1 MNFPPQLGEAS
12 YGGAIR
18 HIEKDMEVKIM
29 ARKTVERN
37 ISYDEARKIYYVSMD
52 LGKDKDGKRR
62 KRYQTYRTLHAAR
75 AGLRNFLTHREEEL
89 RTPQHSLTL
98 GDWLETWMD
107 NIVRPTRAETTVY
120 GYQKIIDNHVVPAL
134 GHIPLLKLTPMD
146 IQQYYIQVQQ
156 NANLSSNT
164 LRRHHDLLSSSLR
177 SAVRQDKLLQSPMD
191 KVEPPRA
198 KQKETSYYR
207 PEELKRLYSLLEGH
221 PLELCAKLAG
231 SLGMRREEI
240 CGLRWESID
249 YQRQLLYIK
258 EARTAFGATI
268 VQKETK
274 TRSSVRTLFIPDD
287 VARLLQ
293 MEQERQASKLEE
305 PSPFVVLDHKGLP
318 YSPNALSLSF
328 TRFVRKN
335 DLPRVTL
342 HGLRHS
348 FATVASFQGVPL
360 FDIGKA
366 LGHATPATTGRIYTH
381 LVDHTHEDT
390 LLKVSDALK

>member
-1 MNFPPQLGEAS
+1 
-12 YGGAIR
+12 
-18 HIEKDMEVKIM
+18 M

-37 ISYDEARKIYYVSMD
+37 ISYDETRKIYYVSMD
-52 LGKDKDGKRR
+52 LGKDKDGKRV
-62 KRYQTYRTLHAAR
+62 KRYQTYRTLYAAR
-75 AGLRNFLTHREEEL
+75 MGLRDFLTHREQEL
-89 RTPQHSLTL
+89 RTPKHDLTL
-98 GDWLETWMD
+98 ADWLESWLD

-120 GYQKIIDNHVVPAL
+120 GYQKIIDNHILPAL
-134 GHIPLLKLTPMD
+134 GDIPLLKLTPMD

-177 SAVRQDKLLQSPMD
+177 SAVRQDKLLISPMD

-198 KQKETSYYR
+198 KQKEASYLR
-207 PEELKRLYSLLEGH
+207 PEELKQLYALLEGH
-221 PLELCAKLAG
+221 TLEIPAKLAG

-240 CGLRWESID
+240 CGLKWDCID
-249 YQRQLLYIK
+249 FQRQLLSIK
-258 EARTAFGATI
+258 EARTAFGAMV

-274 TRSSVRTLFIPDD
+274 TRSSVRTLFMPDD
-287 VARLLQ
+287 VAQLLYT
-293 MEQERQASKLEE
+293 EQERQKQLYREGRLEE
-305 PSPFVVLDHKGLP
+305 PSQFVVLDHKFLP
-318 YSPNALSLSF
+318 YSPNALSLAF
-328 TRFVRKN
+328 TRFVRKHN
-335 DLPRVTL
+335 LPRVTL

-366 LGHATPATTGRIYTH
+366 LGHATPATTGKIYTH

>member
-1 MNFPPQLGEAS
+1 
-12 YGGAIR
+12 
-18 HIEKDMEVKIM
+18 M

-37 ISYDEARKIYYVSMD
+37 ISYDDERKIYYVSMD
-52 LGKDKDGKRR
+52 LGKDREGKRI

-75 AGLRNFLTHREEEL
+75 AGLRDFLIHREQEL
-89 RTPQHSLTL
+89 NTPKHSLTL
-98 GDWLETWMD
+98 ADWLESWMD

-120 GYQKIIDNHVVPAL
+120 GYQKIIDNHILPGL
-134 GHIPLLKLTPMD
+134 GHIPLLKLSPMD

-164 LRRHHDLLSSSLR
+164 LRRHHDLLTSALR
-177 SAVRQDKLLQSPMD
+177 AAVRQDKLLHSPMD
-191 KVEPPRA
+191 RVEPPRPQ
-198 KQKETSYYR
+198 QKEASYYR
-207 PEELKRLYSLLEGH
+207 PEELKQLYALLEGH
-221 PLELCAKLAG
+221 PLELCARLAG

-240 CGLRWESID
+240 CGLKWDCVD
-249 YQRQLLYIK
+249 YERKLLCIR
-258 EARTAFGATI
+258 EARTAFGATV

-274 TRSSVRTLFIPDD
+274 TKSSVRTLYIPDD
-287 VARLLQ
+287 VAQLLRN
-293 MEQERQASKLEE
+293 EQERQAWRLKE
-305 PSPFVVLDHKGLP
+305 PSEFVVLDRKNQP
-318 YSPNALSLSF
+318 YSPNALSLAF
-328 TRFVRKN
+328 TRFVRKH
-335 DLPRVTL
+335 DLPRLTL

-366 LGHATPATTGRIYTH
+366 LGHATPATTGKIYTH

>member
-1 MNFPPQLGEAS
+1 
-12 YGGAIR
+12 
-18 HIEKDMEVKIM
+18 M

-37 ISYDEARKIYYVSMD
+37 ISYDDQRKIYYVSMD
-52 LGKDKDGKRR
+52 LGKDQNGRR
-62 KRYQTYRTLHAAR
+62 MKRYQTYRTLYAAR
-75 AGLRNFLTHREEEL
+75 QGLRQFLTHREEEL
-89 RTPQHSLTL
+89 RTPRHELTL
-98 GDWLETWMD
+98 ADWLESWMD

-120 GYQKIIDNHVVPAL
+120 GYQKIIDNHLIPAL
-134 GHIPLLKLTPMD
+134 GDIPLLKLTPMD

-156 NANLSSNT
+156 SASLSSNT

-177 SAVRQDKLLQSPMD
+177 SAVRQDKLLVSPMD
-191 KVEPPRA
+191 RVEPPRA
-198 KQKETSYYR
+198 KQKEASYYR
-207 PEELKRLYSLLEGH
+207 PEELKQLYALLEGH

-240 CGLRWESID
+240 CGLKWECID
-249 YQRQLLYIK
+249 YERQLLFIR

-274 TRSSVRTLFIPDD
+274 TRSSVRTLYMPDD
-287 VARLLQ
+287 VVRLLRT
-293 MEQERQASKLEE
+293 EQERQCGLFRSGQLAE
-305 PSPFVVLDHKGLP
+305 PSQFVVLDHKGLP
-318 YSPNALSLSF
+318 YSPNALSLAF
-328 TRFVRKN
+328 TRFVKKN
-335 DLPRVTL
+335 RLPRVTL

-366 LGHATPATTGRIYTH
+366 LGHATPATTGKIYTH
-381 LVDHTHEDT
+381 LVDHTHEET

>member
-1 MNFPPQLGEAS
+1 
-12 YGGAIR
+12 
-18 HIEKDMEVKIM
+18 M

-37 ISYDEARKIYYVSMD
+37 ISYDEARRIYYVSMD
-52 LGKDKDGKRR
+52 LGKDKEGKRV

-75 AGLRNFLTHREEEL
+75 VGLKNFLIHREEEL
-89 RTPQHSLTL
+89 RTPKHDLTL
-98 GDWLETWMD
+98 SDWLESWID

-120 GYQKIIDNHVVPAL
+120 GYQKIIDNHILPAL

-156 NANLSSNT
+156 NAGLSSNT
-164 LRRHHDLLSSSLR
+164 LRRHHDLLSSALR
-177 SAVRQDKLLQSPMD
+177 SAVRQDKLLNSPMD
-191 KVEPPRA
+191 RVEPPRPER
-198 KQKETSYYR
+198 KEAAYYR
-207 PEELKRLYSLLEGH
+207 PEELKRLYTLLEGH

-240 CGLRWESID
+240 CGLKWECID
-249 YQRQLLYIK
+249 YQRQLLYIR
-258 EARTAFGATI
+258 EARTAFGATV

-287 VARLLQ
+287 VVQLLR
-293 MEQERQASKLEE
+293 MEQERQSAKLKE
-305 PSPFVVLDHKGLP
+305 PSLFVLLDHKGYP
-318 YSPNALSLSF
+318 YSPNALSLAF

-335 DLPRVTL
+335 DLPPVTL

-348 FATVASFQGVPL
+348 FATVASLQGVPL

-366 LGHATPATTGRIYTH
+366 LGHATPATTGKIYTH

>member
-1 MNFPPQLGEAS
+1 
-12 YGGAIR
+12 
-18 HIEKDMEVKIM
+18 M

-37 ISYDEARKIYYVSMD
+37 ISYDETRKIYYVSMD
-52 LGKDKDGKRR
+52 LGKDKDGKRI
-62 KRYQTYRTLHAAR
+62 KRYQTYRTLYAAR
-75 AGLRNFLTHREEEL
+75 MGLREFLTHREEEL
-89 RTPQHSLTL
+89 RTPKHDLTL
-98 GDWLETWMD
+98 SDWLESWMD

-120 GYQKIIDNHVVPAL
+120 GYQKIITNHLLPAL

-156 NANLSSNT
+156 SANLSSNT

-177 SAVRQDKLLQSPMD
+177 SAVRQDKLLVSPMD

-198 KQKETSYYR
+198 KQKEASYYR

-221 PLELCAKLAG
+221 PLELSVKLAG

-240 CGLRWESID
+240 CGLKWECID
-249 YQRQLLYIK
+249 YQRQLLYIR

-287 VARLLQ
+287 VVRLLH
-293 MEQERQASKLEE
+293 MEQDRQAAKLEE
-305 PSPFVVLDHKGLP
+305 PSQFVVLDHKGLP
-318 YSPNALSLSF
+318 YSPNALSLAF

-366 LGHATPATTGRIYTH
+366 LGHATPATTGKIYTH
-381 LVDHTHEDT
+381 LVDHTHEET
-390 LLKVSDALK
+390 LMKVYDALK

>member
-1 MNFPPQLGEAS
+1 
-12 YGGAIR
+12 
-18 HIEKDMEVKIM
+18 M

-37 ISYDEARKIYYVSMD
+37 ISYDDVRRVYYVSMD
-52 LGKDKDGKRR
+52 MGKDKEGRR
-62 KRYQTYRTLHAAR
+62 LKRYQTYRTLHAAR
-75 AGLRNFLTHREEEL
+75 AGLREFLIHREQEL
-89 RTPQHSLTL
+89 NTPKHSLTL
-98 GDWLETWMD
+98 ADWLESWMD

-120 GYQKIIDNHVVPAL
+120 GYQKIIDNHVLPGL
-134 GHIPLLKLTPMD
+134 GHFPLLKLTPMD

-164 LRRHHDLLSSSLR
+164 LRRHHDLLTAALR
-177 SAVRQDKLLQSPMD
+177 AAVRQDKLLTSPMD
-191 KVEPPRA
+191 RVEPPRPQ
-198 KQKETSYYR
+198 QKEASYYR
-207 PEELKRLYSLLEGH
+207 PEELKRLYTLLEGH

-240 CGLRWESID
+240 CGLKWESID
-249 YQRQLLYIK
+249 FQRQLLYIR
-258 EARTAFGATI
+258 EARTAFGATV

-287 VARLLQ
+287 VVRLLQ
-293 MEQERQASKLEE
+293 AEQNRQSQKLKDL
-305 PSPFVVLDHKGLP
+305 SQFVVLDHKGLP
-318 YSPNALSLSF
+318 YSPNALSLAF

-366 LGHATPATTGRIYTH
+366 LGHATPATTGKIYTH

>member
-1 MNFPPQLGEAS
+1 
-12 YGGAIR
+12 
-18 HIEKDMEVKIM
+18 M

-37 ISYDEARKIYYVSMD
+37 ISYDDVRKLYYVSMD
-52 LGKDKDGKRR
+52 LGKDKDGKRM

-75 AGLRNFLTHREEEL
+75 AGLRSFLTHREEEL
-89 RTPQHSLTL
+89 RTPRHDLTL
-98 GDWLETWMD
+98 ADWLESWMD

-120 GYQKIIDNHVVPAL
+120 GYQKIIDNHILPAL

-156 NANLSSNT
+156 SANLSSNT

-177 SAVRQDKLLQSPMD
+177 SAVRQDKLLLSPMD

-198 KQKETSYYR
+198 KQKEASYYR
-207 PEELKRLYSLLEGH
+207 PEELKQLYALVVGH
-221 PLELCAKLAG
+221 PLELCVKLAG

-240 CGLRWESID
+240 CGLKWECID
-249 YQRQLLYIK
+249 YQRQLLYIR
-258 EARTAFGATI
+258 EARTAFGATV

-274 TRSSVRTLFIPDD
+274 NRSSVRTLFIPDD
-287 VARLLQ
+287 VATLLQ
-293 MEQERQASKLEE
+293 AEQARQKELLLSGRLEE
-305 PSPFVVLDHKGLP
+305 ASQFVVLDHKGLP
-318 YSPNALSLSF
+318 YSPNALSLAF
-328 TRFVRKN
+328 TRFVRKHN
-335 DLPRVTL
+335 LPRITL

-366 LGHATPATTGRIYTH
+366 LGHSTPATTGKIYTH

>member
-1 MNFPPQLGEAS
+1 
-12 YGGAIR
+12 
-18 HIEKDMEVKIM
+18 M

-37 ISYDEARKIYYVSMD
+37 ISYDDVRRVYYVSMD
-52 LGKDKDGKRR
+52 MGKDKEGRR
-62 KRYQTYRTLHAAR
+62 LKRYQTYRTLHAAR
-75 AGLRNFLTHREEEL
+75 AGLREFLIHREQEL
-89 RTPQHSLTL
+89 NTPKHSLTL
-98 GDWLETWMD
+98 ADWLESWMD

-120 GYQKIIDNHVVPAL
+120 GYQKIINNHVLPGL
-134 GHIPLLKLTPMD
+134 GHFPLLKLTPMD

-164 LRRHHDLLSSSLR
+164 LRRHHDLLTAALR
-177 SAVRQDKLLQSPMD
+177 AAVRQDKLLTSPMD
-191 KVEPPRA
+191 RVEPPRPQ
-198 KQKETSYYR
+198 QKEASYYR
-207 PEELKRLYSLLEGH
+207 PEELKRLYTLLEGH

-240 CGLRWESID
+240 CGLKWESID
-249 YQRQLLYIK
+249 FQRQLLYIR
-258 EARTAFGATI
+258 EARTAFGATV

-287 VARLLQ
+287 VVRLLQ
-293 MEQERQASKLEE
+293 AEQNRQSQKLKDL
-305 PSPFVVLDHKGLP
+305 SQFVVLDHKGLP
-318 YSPNALSLSF
+318 YSPNALSLAF

-366 LGHATPATTGRIYTH
+366 LGHATPATTGKIYTH